1 MNLFFFLPR
10 DCFLSTYIA
19 TEYAFT
25 SSIHYD
31 PPRMAMVAA
40 AAAVVL
46 HTHTHT
52 IFVCFAASLTVQYSA
67 FVFSAAAAAAAAPA
81 LYFGKTVASHIGDA
95 SPIACK
101 LPVLP

>member
-1 MNLFFFLPR
+1 MNFSFFLPL

-46 HTHTHT
+46 HTHT

>member
-1 MNLFFFLPR
+1 MFLFFLPL

-40 AAAVVL
+40 AVL
-46 HTHTHT
+46 HTHT

-67 FVFSAAAAAAAAPA
+67 FVFSAAAAAAAAAAPA

>member
-1 MNLFFFLPR
+1 MFLFFLPL

-46 HTHTHT
+46 HTHTLYSY
-52 IFVCFAASLTVQYSA
+52 VSPLRSQCSTVRS
-67 FVFSAAAAAAAAPA
+67 FSVRRQQQRLLSILERP
-81 LYFGKTVASHIGDA
+81 
-95 SPIACK
+95 
-101 LPVLP
+101 LPVT